1 MILDSSMV
9 EHSAVNRV
17 VVGSSPTRG
26 AEKSY
31 YMGSCLSIIERE
43 VFCVLNIFKSTGK
56 RCTTMKQEK
65 KPMILIAD
73 DSEMNRSILMDML
86 EEEYDIVEAENGAQA
101 VALLQQLGSTI
112 ALVLLD
118 IVMPEMDGF
127 EVLSMMNKY
136 HWIEDIPVII
146 ISSETSSSALEHA
159 YELGVTD
166 YISRPFDELI
176 VHRRVINT
184 ILLYAKQKRL
194 MDLVADQIL
203 EKEKRSTL
211 MIDIL
216 SHIVEFR
223 NGESGMHVLH
233 IRAITEL
240 LLKRVLQKT
249 DKYPLSHEEVELICT
264 ASALHDIGKIA
275 IPSEVLN
282 KPGKF
287 TDEEF
292 AIMKTH
298 SAIGDSML
306 EQVPF
311 VQDEPLVR
319 VAREICRWHHER
331 YDGRGYPDGLKGDEI
346 PVSAQIVA
354 LADVYD
360 ALTSERVY
368 KKAFSHEKAKDMI
381 VNGECGTFNPLLLD
395 CLLDVADDIK
405 EVLTG
410 NTLRNDISQKEIR
423 NIAEEMLD
431 YKELATSE
439 RTLRALEHERIKY
452 QFFAS
457 MSNEIHFE
465 YTTLP
470 PMVTVSAWGAE
481 QLGVKEITMDPL
493 HDETFLS
500 LGRESIENLIEAF
513 HKTTPENPVVQS
525 ECQICVK
532 GEFRWYRIVSR
543 TMWSSDETPE
553 YQGVIGKAVDIHDE
567 HTRIKDLERVSSHD
581 GLTGLLN
588 QAAAPGVVQE
598 KLREHPEEDYA
609 MFLLDLDYFKTAND
623 QYGHIFGNHVL
634 QYFAEKLRQ
643 SVRSE
648 DIIARVGGDEFLLFL
663 QYKEG
668 FELAVERIFHSLSGE
683 YGGFKIS
690 VSMGIARK
698 SETVND
704 YETLFQYA
712 DQALY
717 AAKNAGRGQYCFY
730 NDSMVNTLS
739 VISPIDF
746 DIEEG
751 K

>member
-1 MILDSSMV
+1 
-9 EHSAVNRV
+9 
-17 VVGSSPTRG
+17 
-26 AEKSY
+26 
-31 YMGSCLSIIERE
+31 
-43 VFCVLNIFKSTGK
+43 
-56 RCTTMKQEK
+56 MKQEK

>member
-1 MILDSSMV
+1 
-9 EHSAVNRV
+9 
-17 VVGSSPTRG
+17 
-26 AEKSY
+26 
-31 YMGSCLSIIERE
+31 
-43 VFCVLNIFKSTGK
+43 
-56 RCTTMKQEK
+56 MKQEK
-65 KPMILIAD
+65 KPLILIAD

-101 VALLQQLGSTI
+101 VALLQQLSSTI

-127 EVLSMMNKY
+127 EVLTMMNKY
-136 HWIEDIPVII
+136 RWIEDIPVII
-146 ISSETSSSALEHA
+146 ISSETSSSSLEHA

-381 VNGECGTFNPLLLD
+381 VNGECGSFNPILLD

-405 EVLTG
+405 DALTG
-410 NTLRNDISQKEIR
+410 STLRNDISQKEIR

-431 YKELATSE
+431 YKELATSD

-457 MSNEIHFE
+457 MSNEIQFE

-470 PMVTVSAWGAE
+470 PMATVSDWGAE
-481 QLGVKEITMDPL
+481 QLGLKEIIMDPL

-500 LGRESIENLIEAF
+500 LGRETIENLREAL
-513 HKTTPENPVVQS
+513 HKTTPENPVVQC

-532 GEFRWYRIVSR
+532 GELRWYRIVSR
-543 TMWSSDETPE
+543 TMWSSDEEPE

-567 HTRIKDLERVSSHD
+567 HTRITDLERVSSHD

-588 QAAAPGVVQE
+588 QAAAPGVIQE
-598 KLREHPEEDYA
+598 KLREYPDEEYA

-643 SVRSE
+643 SVRSG

-668 FELAVERIFHSLSGE
+668 FELAVDRIFHSLSGE

-717 AAKNAGRGQYCFY
+717 AAKHAGRGQYCFY
-730 NDSMVNTLS
+730 NDTMVNTLS
-739 VISPIDF
+739 VISPIDC
-746 DIEEG
+746 DTEEE

>member
-1 MILDSSMV
+1 
-9 EHSAVNRV
+9 
-17 VVGSSPTRG
+17 
-26 AEKSY
+26 
-31 YMGSCLSIIERE
+31 
-43 VFCVLNIFKSTGK
+43 
-56 RCTTMKQEK
+56 MKQEK
-65 KPMILIAD
+65 KPLILIAD

-86 EEEYDIVEAENGAQA
+86 EEEYDIVEAENGTQA
-101 VALLQQLGSTI
+101 VALLQQLSSTI

-127 EVLSMMNKY
+127 EVLTMMNKY

-146 ISSETSSSALEHA
+146 ISSETSSSSLEHA

-223 NGESGMHVLH
+223 NGESGMHVLN
-233 IRAITEL
+233 IRVITEL

-298 SAIGDSML
+298 SAIGGSML

-381 VNGECGTFNPLLLD
+381 VNGECGAFNPILLD
-395 CLLDVADDIK
+395 CLLDVADEIK
-405 EVLTG
+405 DALTG
-410 NTLRNDISQKEIR
+410 GTLRNDISQKEIR

-431 YKELATSE
+431 YKELATSD

-457 MSNEIHFE
+457 MSNEIQFE
-465 YTTLP
+465 YTTVP
-470 PMVTVSAWGAE
+470 PMATVSDWGAE
-481 QLGVKEITMDPL
+481 QLGIKEIIMDPL

-500 LGRESIENLIEAF
+500 LGREAIEGLKEAL
-513 HKTTPENPVVQS
+513 HKTTPETPVVQY

-532 GEFRWYRIVSR
+532 GELRWYRIVSR
-543 TMWSSDETPE
+543 AMWSSDEEPE
-553 YQGVIGKAVDIHDE
+553 YQGAIGKAVDIHDE
-567 HTRIKDLERVSSHD
+567 HTRITDLERVSSHD

-588 QAAAPGVVQE
+588 QAAAPGVIQE
-598 KLREHPEEDYA
+598 RLREYPDEEYA

-643 SVRSE
+643 SVRSG

-668 FELAVERIFHSLSGE
+668 FEVAVDRIFHSLSGE

-717 AAKNAGRGQYCFY
+717 AAKHAGRGQYCFY
-730 NDSMVNTLS
+730 NDTMANTLS
-739 VISPIDF
+739 VISPIDC
-746 DIEEG
+746 DSEEE